1 MKSNSSTAPGKTHLF
16 LATEWVQAGPVAPQ
30 LQLLSQTWM
39 DNMQGTVS
47 TAQAFGLSGVREVVV
62 KLSFPGF
69 FSLDFSLIDTL
80 FYNKPLGVY
89 ANIHW
94 SK

>member
-62 KLSFPGF
+62 KLSFPVF
-69 FSLDFSLIDTL
+69 FSLIDTL

-94 SK
+94 SQ